1 MNHPGALPFPGP
13 LPLSDPLPLPGPSPR
28 ARASGFSFLEVM
40 VALAMLLVGCL
51 AILPLFAIGAQ
62 HLAARRIE
70 SEIRRLRPEVL
81 VIVQEE
87 VDKHGGLPRDLGAAG
102 RKIYPLSL
110 RGYDVQV
117 EWAVSPFDELG
128 SGVVALAAIRR
139 EGRVEQVLKPIPLIR
154 SMFDPASLAAPPSG
168 AATGGSRR
176 R

>member
-1 MNHPGALPFPGP
+1 MSLAVPQP
-13 LPLSDPLPLPGPSPR
+13 LPVPR
-28 ARASGFSFLEVM
+28 ARAAGFSFLEVM

-62 HLAARRIE
+62 HLAARRIAG
-70 SEIRRLRPEVL
+70 EIRRLRPEVL

-87 VDKHGGLPRDLGAAG
+87 VDRHGGLPRDLGQKG

-117 EWAVSPFDELG
+117 EWTVSPFDELG

-139 EGRVEQVLKPIPLIR
+139 DGRVEQVLKPIPLIR

-168 AATGGSRR
+168 AAGGGTRR
-176 R
+176 